1 MKNRS
6 VFIQCWD
13 YLGHYQSSV
22 FLAVFLKTIS
32 AVMNALEPFVL
43 GLIITEL
50 TKNLLD
56 IANGVEG
63 AHINVSYIAIM
74 LALYALRALMY
85 EIGAYGSTYLM
96 TKAVQGATKELRQD
110 LSRQD

>member
-6 VFIQCWD
+6 VFIRVWD
-13 YLGHYQSSV
+13 YLRHYQSSV

-50 TKNLLD
+50 TKNPIFDSL
-56 IANGVEG
+56 
-63 AHINVSYIAIM
+63 
-74 LALYALRALMY
+74 
-85 EIGAYGSTYLM
+85 
-96 TKAVQGATKELRQD
+96 KRQKPP
-110 LSRQD
+110 